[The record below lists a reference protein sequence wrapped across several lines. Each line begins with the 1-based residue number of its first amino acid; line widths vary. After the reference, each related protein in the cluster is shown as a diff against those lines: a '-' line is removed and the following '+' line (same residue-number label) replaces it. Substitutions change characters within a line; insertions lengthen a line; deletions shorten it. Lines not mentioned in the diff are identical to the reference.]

1 MSDTLRIL
9 YSGNDQSVPLQISA
23 ALPEPGATVCRQ
35 SLLSAT
41 MEELEQGSFEM
52 LLLQHESD
60 TESPAVFARLRQRFP
75 QLCLIAVMQEHNVRE
90 ALAVLRSGADEI
102 IVLDHEFGEQLQ
114 NCVARLLD
122 PARAQLSPPSLP
134 QPVSPAS
141 AASAQAQYSGSSLLW
156 SYGICSGLLDE
167 AGRFIEGNPAL
178 EQLLQVRPGSLSE
191 RHLHDFLDLGQI
203 EKRTAGEI
211 GNAETCFVADLLQ
224 STGRRGRLLVGLSNI
239 SIGERNLRLL
249 QARDILDQHRSSV
262 LSESQSRLVEMILA
276 GAELSDI
283 LATVSGAVEQIHPG
297 SVCTIQT
304 ADTAQG
310 RLVNACSGSMDP
322 AVSALLD
329 EQCIA
334 ENASCSGQAAWSG
347 LRVSG
352 TCFSADP
359 EVQRR
364 LHELRFDYAACSAQP
379 VISASGGVLGILTIY
394 LPAGQRPGAAEYQ
407 TMEIAANLAGV
418 AMDRIQIEQARV
430 QSDVRYRNLFEQ
442 SPLAMQVYA
451 PDGQAL
457 RGNRVW
463 QRMFGKRQDQFE
475 SYNILEDQRIAQCGL
490 LSYVRRGFAGEA
502 TELPLLRGG
511 RADAG
516 PTPLPFLP
524 WTRTFIYCI
533 DDSEGRPGEVILVH
547 EDMSDRRIA
556 EESLRHSEDRLRS
569 LVEGA
574 DDLIFTVSR
583 SGILSAINTAFERV
597 TSHSIAAWIGRSPLG
612 LVHPDDRRIVH
623 GLFLEVM
630 RGQLPRE
637 LEVRYSCTRD
647 SYRSGSLSAI
657 PIIENGQIRGA
668 FFTLRDDTERRLVE
682 EERLRL
688 LTAIE
693 KVDEMII
700 ITDPAGRM
708 VYVNPAFERISG
720 HSFTDVKHFTARV
733 LRSDEHDDAFFEEM
747 WQQLS
752 AGRVWRGEI
761 VNKAADGSSF
771 RVDAAITPIMSS
783 HGEIS
788 NYVGVLRD
796 ITLRTLVEQRLQN
809 TQKMEAIGSL
819 AGGIAHD
826 FNNILS
832 AIIGYTQI
840 VKRDVAD
847 VGTVQNNL
855 DSVIQASMRASDL
868 VRQILTF
875 SQHRETPRQAV
886 CLHRIVREV
895 LKLIRASLPSTIE
908 IRQSLLDQSGTVIA
922 DGTQLHQLVMN
933 LCTNAGQAMEAQGG
947 ILEIELN
954 QASYEA
960 NAETQQLGIEP
971 GSYMVLRIRD
981 TGTGMDSQ
989 TIKRIFEPFFT
1000 TKETGQGTGL
1010 GLSVVHGIVSKLGGA
1025 IKVDSSPGA
1034 GSVFSVLL
1042 PRSER
1047 CEFALPEPDFSD
1059 IRGSERILLV
1069 DDERIVAEMAQQA
1082 LTQLGYEVTAT
1093 TSSDEAFILYSGAPE
1108 AFDVLITDQTM
1119 PGMTGVQLTQAIHGI
1134 SPTLP
1139 VILCTGFSRTISAE
1153 MAEQYGISA
1162 FLEKPTS
1169 TDRLAATIR
1178 QVLKQGSMDR
1188 QPQPAIIA

>member
-1 MSDTLRIL
+1 MSIYLRIL
-9 YSGNDQSVPLQISA
+9 YSGSDNAVHARIEQALQDHDVVVEHQA
-23 ALPEPGATVCRQ
+23 
-35 SLLSAT
+35 LLSAA
-41 MEELEQGSFEM
+41 MEALERDHCGLM
-52 LLLQHESD
+52 LLEIEPGSD
-60 TESPAVFARLRQRFP
+60 SVAVLARLRKRYSLLRLIAIIRYSDVRHALSVLHSGADDLIVLDDDFEEQLRSCFARL
-75 QLCLIAVMQEHNVRE
+75 M
-90 ALAVLRSGADEI
+90 
-102 IVLDHEFGEQLQ
+102 
-114 NCVARLLD
+114 D
-122 PARAQLSPPSLP
+122 PAGAADPGLMATAPAA
-134 QPVSPAS
+134 PVLHSAS
-141 AASAQAQYSGSSLLW
+141 TLLW
-156 SYGICSGLLDE
+156 RYGICSGLLDE
-167 AGRFIEGNPAL
+167 NGRFIEANPAL
-178 EQLLQVRPGSLSE
+178 EQLLHMEPGSLRD
-191 RHLHDFLDLGQI
+191 RHLHDFLDLSQI
-203 EKRTAGEI
+203 ERRPAGEI
-211 GNAETCFVADLLQ
+211 GNAESCFVADLLQ
-224 STGRRGRLLVGLSNI
+224 IAGQRGRLLIGLSSI
-239 SIGERNLRLL
+239 QIGERSLRLL
-249 QARDILDQHRSSV
+249 QARDVMDQHRSTV

-283 LATVSGAVEQIHPG
+283 LATVTSAVEHIHPG
-297 SVCTIQT
+297 ALCTIQT
-304 ADTAQG
+304 ADAAQG
-310 RLVNACSGSMDP
+310 RLDNACSGSMDL

-329 EQCIA
+329 GQVIA
-334 ENASCSGQAAWSG
+334 EVSSCGGQAAWSG

-352 TCFSADP
+352 ERFSTD
-359 EVQRR
+359 ESVLRQ
-364 LHELRFDYAACSAQP
+364 LGELRFDYGACSAQP
-379 VISASGGVLGILTIY
+379 VISANGGVLGILTIY
-394 LPAGQRPGAAEYQ
+394 LPLGQQPGNAEFQ

-418 AMDRIQIEQARV
+418 AMDRIHIEQARV

-463 QRMFGKRQDQFE
+463 QSMFAARQDQFDN
-475 SYNILEDQRIAQCGL
+475 YNIFHDEHIAQYGL
-490 LSYVRRGFAGEA
+490 LSYVRRGFAGKT

-511 RADAG
+511 RTDAG

-524 WTRTFIYCI
+524 WTRTFIYSI
-533 DDSEGRPGEVILVH
+533 DDHEDRSGEVILVH

-574 DDLIFTVSR
+574 EDLIFTVSR

-597 TSHSIAAWIGRSPLG
+597 TNHSIAAWIGRNPLG
-612 LVHPDDRRIVH
+612 LVHPGDRRQVH
-623 GLFLEVM
+623 RLMLEVM
-630 RGQLPRE
+630 RGAQSRE
-637 LEVRYSCTRD
+637 LEVRYSCDRD
-647 SYRSGSLSAI
+647 SFRTGTLSAI
-657 PIIENGQIRGA
+657 PIIENAQIRGA

-688 LTAIE
+688 LTALE

-708 VYVNPAFERISG
+708 VYVNPAFERITG
-720 HSFTDVKHFTARV
+720 HRFADVRHFTARI
-733 LRSDEHDDAFFEEM
+733 LRSDEHDDAFFADM

-796 ITLRTLVEQRLQN
+796 ITLRTRVEQRLQN

-847 VGTVQNNL
+847 VGTVQSNL

-875 SQHRETPRQAV
+875 SQHRETPREAV
-886 CLHRIVREV
+886 SLYRIVREV

-908 IRQSLLDQSGTVIA
+908 IRQSLLDQTGTVMA

-933 LCTNAGQAMEAQGG
+933 LCTNAGQAMEAEGG
-947 ILEIELN
+947 ILEIELS
-954 QASYEA
+954 QADYVA
-960 NAETQQLGIEP
+960 NAETEQLGIQP
-971 GSYMVLRIRD
+971 GSYQVLRVRD
-981 TGTGMDSQ
+981 NGSGIDSQ

-1010 GLSVVHGIVSKLGGA
+1010 GLSVVHGIVTKLGGA
-1025 IKVDSSPGA
+1025 IRVDSSPGT
-1034 GSVFSVLL
+1034 GSVFTVLL
-1042 PRSER
+1042 PRSES
-1047 CEFALPEPDFSD
+1047 CEFVTPEPDYSD

-1069 DDERIVAEMAQQA
+1069 DDEHIVADMAEQA
-1082 LTQLGYEVTAT
+1082 LTQLGYQVTAT
-1093 TSSDEAFILYSGAPE
+1093 TSSDEAFVIYASSPDD
-1108 AFDVLITDQTM
+1108 FDVLITDQTM
-1119 PGMTGVQLTQAIHGI
+1119 PGLTGVQLTQAIHGI
-1134 SPTLP
+1134 SPALP
-1139 VILCTGFSRTISAE
+1139 VILCTGFSRTISGE
-1153 MAEQYGISA
+1153 MAERYGISA

-1178 QVLKQGSMDR
+1178 QVLKLGRPEQL
-1188 QPQPAIIA
+1188 PQTAVPR